1 MIAIVNVGP
10 HDDPDKLGVRT
21 YEVRINAN
29 VVCTFKHRRADG
41 LGMCLLKAS
50 KAVERQKWEQA
61 SRILDIANV
70 RGLDRPTAVPAGHSS
85 VRRRVHSGSL
95 WAVARTPLFSA
106 FLFHFHAWRPQKPKN
121 RPKKRVFRLVEPDFS
136 IFRPFFH
143 IFGVAEAFCRPF
155 RVFLLG

>member
-61 SRILDIANV
+61 SRILDIANPKV
-70 RGLDRPTAVPAGHSS
+70 LVPRAPRGNEQPVVGT
-85 VRRRVHSGSL
+85 
-95 WAVARTPLFSA
+95 
-106 FLFHFHAWRPQKPKN
+106 
-121 RPKKRVFRLVEPDFS
+121 
-136 IFRPFFH
+136 
-143 IFGVAEAFCRPF
+143 
-155 RVFLLG
+155 LGGKDGGR

>member
-61 SRILDIANV
+61 SERELAAMTAEKMKYRARALHAESQLDELHACLKEAMEWCKPCNYE
-70 RGLDRPTAVPAGHSS
+70 REPWLRWAKARDSHKPNPEAHG
-85 VRRRVHSGSL
+85 RRSRTVQPIVGSL
-95 WAVARTPLFSA
+95 DGD
-106 FLFHFHAWRPQKPKN
+106 K
-121 RPKKRVFRLVEPDFS
+121 
-136 IFRPFFH
+136 
-143 IFGVAEAFCRPF
+143 
-155 RVFLLG
+155 

>member
-61 SRILDIANV
+61 SRILDIAN
-70 RGLDRPTAVPAGHSS
+70 RELRDGARPSDIAE
-85 VRRRVHSGSL
+85 SGG
-95 WAVARTPLFSA
+95 RD
-106 FLFHFHAWRPQKPKN
+106 HA
-121 RPKKRVFRLVEPDFS
+121 
-136 IFRPFFH
+136 
-143 IFGVAEAFCRPF
+143 
-155 RVFLLG
+155 

>member
-61 SRILDIANV
+61 SRILDIANSSHHD
-70 RGLDRPTAVPAGHSS
+70 GAAPAPS
-85 VRRRVHSGSL
+85 VDGVVG
-95 WAVARTPLFSA
+95 TPN
-106 FLFHFHAWRPQKPKN
+106 QKG
-121 RPKKRVFRLVEPDFS
+121 ET
-136 IFRPFFH
+136 
-143 IFGVAEAFCRPF
+143 
-155 RVFLLG
+155 

>member
-70 RGLDRPTAVPAGHSS
+70 THHRRLTRRGSS
-85 VRRRVHSGSL
+85 VRVNALVG
-95 WAVARTPLFSA
+95 LF
-106 FLFHFHAWRPQKPKN
+106 
-121 RPKKRVFRLVEPDFS
+121 
-136 IFRPFFH
+136 I
-143 IFGVAEAFCRPF
+143 
-155 RVFLLG
+155 FLLRIAAMALTLQMMRMRYPLDAG

>member
-70 RGLDRPTAVPAGHSS
+70 CTHTFSKPRAVWEIVVQCFVVQITVLFQQVRLSIAMRLSESCRPPVLMEEDC
-85 VRRRVHSGSL
+85 RL
-95 WAVARTPLFSA
+95 
-106 FLFHFHAWRPQKPKN
+106 HAWSSLLLETWFL
-121 RPKKRVFRLVEPDFS
+121 RV
-136 IFRPFFH
+136 
-143 IFGVAEAFCRPF
+143 
-155 RVFLLG
+155 

>member
-61 SRILDIANV
+61 SRILDIANS
-70 RGLDRPTAVPAGHSS
+70 RHQADERSGDS
-85 VRRRVHSGSL
+85 VQPLVGSL
-95 WAVARTPLFSA
+95 ECD
-106 FLFHFHAWRPQKPKN
+106 K
-121 RPKKRVFRLVEPDFS
+121 
-136 IFRPFFH
+136 
-143 IFGVAEAFCRPF
+143 
-155 RVFLLG
+155 

>member
-70 RGLDRPTAVPAGHSS
+70 SREERIGLTTNNQQPRQPMSETNTKNEEG
-85 VRRRVHSGSL
+85 
-95 WAVARTPLFSA
+95 T
-106 FLFHFHAWRPQKPKN
+106 QPKSCEQC
-121 RPKKRVFRLVEPDFS
+121 KEF
-136 IFRPFFH
+136 
-143 IFGVAEAFCRPF
+143 
-155 RVFLLG
+155 